1 MRVNKYNCIAALP
14 LMISVSA
21 QAADIEISGAME
33 VEAGFHSDYNNVKS
47 SDITLATVELAID
60 SQIND
65 RVSGHLSLIHEEDDT
80 PLEVDE
86 GTISLDMGNGWN
98 ISAGQMYIPFG
109 NYESNMISDPLTLQI
124 GETRESALQLGFE
137 RDGYYSAV
145 YIFNGDSIETSTA
158 LKGEDTI
165 ENFGVSI
172 GKSFENDKFTLN
184 FGLDYISSIGDTD
197 GIFGNLTAAT
207 DHDADAATAD
217 ISTLQSYVSG
227 FAFHWIY
234 NRDALSFIAEH
245 VKSDSFQA
253 AELAFKGQ
261 GAAPSAT
268 NIELGYA
275 FEWGTAAIGYQ
286 TTEEALSLALPE
298 TRILF
303 SISHEIFENTTLGY
317 EHSMDEDYSSADGGT
332 GKDGSTSTLQLA
344 VAF

>member
-1 MRVNKYNCIAALP
+1 MKTMKYSPLALLALTMAAPAHATDL
-14 LMISVSA
+14 
-21 QAADIEISGAME
+21 EISGAIE
-33 VEAGFHSDYNNVKS
+33 VEAGFGSDYNKVKT

-60 SQIND
+60 SKIND

-86 GTISLDMGNGWN
+86 GIISLDMGNGWN

-109 NYESNMISDPLTLQI
+109 NYESNMVSDPLTLQM

-137 RDGYYSAV
+137 RDGYHSAV

-158 LKGEDTI
+158 LNGEDTI
-165 ENFGVSI
+165 EHFGVSI
-172 GKSFENDKFTLN
+172 GKSFESDKFTLDV
-184 FGLDYISSIGDTD
+184 GLDYISSIGDTD
-197 GIFGNLTAAT
+197 GIFGNLTGNTNVAGNN
-207 DHDADAATAD
+207 

-253 AELAFKGQ
+253 AELAFKAQ

-275 FEWGTAAIGYQ
+275 YDWGSAAIGYQ
-286 TTEEALSLALPE
+286 TTDEAFSLGLPE
-298 TRILF
+298 TRLLF
-303 SISHEIFENTTLGY
+303 SISHEIFENTTLSY
-317 EHSMDEDYSSADGGT
+317 EHAMDDDYSVADGGT